1 MSGGAMADTITQ
13 GETMN
18 RLIHQAVRRDLA
30 RFADA
35 LQRFTPGDHARATA
49 LAQAFGHF
57 DTMLTP
63 HHEGE
68 ERNLWPV
75 IGDPDAGHGD
85 DVAGLTAEHESIVA
99 GLAASREALGRL
111 GTSASAADAAAAT
124 AGLGQLREAAE
135 THFVHEESEMRELC
149 EAADP
154 TALGAAF
161 KKMGRDASPAE
172 GMWFMQWVAE
182 GLSGQDAAAL
192 NGTIP
197 APVRMISRV
206 VAGRRYAR
214 VQQAAWK

>member
-1 MSGGAMADTITQ
+1 MADTITQ

-18 RLIHQAVRRDLA
+18 RLIHRAVRRDLG

-35 LQRFTPGDHARATA
+35 VQRFTPSDHARASG
-49 LAQAFGHF
+49 LAKAFGHF
-57 DTMLTP
+57 DTMLTH

-68 ERNLWPV
+68 ERNIWPV
-75 IGDPDAGHGD
+75 IGDPDAGHVD
-85 DVAGLTAEHESIVA
+85 DVAGLTTEHGRIVA
-99 GLAASREALGRL
+99 GLAASRDAFGRL
-111 GTSASAADAAAAT
+111 GTSASAADAAAAS
-124 AGLGQLREAAE
+124 AGLAQLREAAE
-135 THFVHEESEMRELC
+135 IHFEHEEAEMRGLC
-149 EAADP
+149 QAADP

-172 GMWFMQWVAE
+172 SMWFIQWVAD

-197 APVRMISRV
+197 APVRLISRL

-214 VQQAAWK
+214 VQRAAWS

>member
-1 MSGGAMADTITQ
+1 MADMITQ
-13 GETMN
+13 GTTMN
-18 RLIHQAVRRDLA
+18 RLIHQAIRRDLA
-30 RFADA
+30 RFTEA

-49 LAQAFGHF
+49 LAEAFGHL
-57 DTMLTP
+57 DTMLTH

-75 IGDPDAGHGD
+75 IGDPDTGHLD
-85 DVAGLTAEHESIVA
+85 EVAGLTTEHESIAV
-99 GLAASREALGRL
+99 GLAASREAFGRL
-111 GTSASAADAAAAT
+111 GTSASAADAAAAS
-124 AGLGQLREAAE
+124 AGLAQLREAAE
-135 THFVHEESEMRELC
+135 THFAHEEAEVRGLC

-154 TALGAAF
+154 VALKAAF

-182 GLSGQDAAAL
+182 GLSGEDAEAL

-197 APVRMISRV
+197 APVRMISRL

-214 VQQAAWK
+214 MQQAAWK